1 MIYDYE
7 CKECKHKYTRSRP
20 MVHRTQ
26 GGKCPE
32 CDSPNTKKVMS
43 TPAFRTSGGGHPKG
57 HHGKGVM
64 R

>member
-1 MIYDYE
+1 
-7 CKECKHKYTRSRP
+7 
-20 MVHRTQ
+20 
-26 GGKCPE
+26 
-32 CDSPNTKKVMS
+32 MS

>member
-1 MIYDYE
+1 MLYDYM
-7 CKECKHKYTRSRP
+7 CNDCDHKYERSRP
-20 MVHRTQ
+20 MVQRTD
-26 GGKCPE
+26 GGKCRKCGSE
-32 CDSPNTKKVMS
+32 NTRQIMS